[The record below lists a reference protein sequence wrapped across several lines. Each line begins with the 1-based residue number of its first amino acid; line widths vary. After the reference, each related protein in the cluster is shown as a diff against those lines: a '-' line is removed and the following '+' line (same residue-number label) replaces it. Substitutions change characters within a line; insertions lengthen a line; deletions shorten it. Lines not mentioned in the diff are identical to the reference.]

1 MEMLVVLLMAGLIST
16 LLIQGLNHVLNLRI
30 RFLFQLERQTSEMLQ
45 SRWFREI
52 SGAMRPDHQDGE
64 NIFSGDR
71 KRFQGLTFSPLK
83 GMPGV
88 PTRVVMELS
97 HKDGEIFLHYE
108 ERNEEI
114 WEIARW
120 KGSGGGFSYLD
131 TKGRWHE
138 QWPPGLEKT
147 NQLPEGILLEADDP
161 RGSIIWFA
169 AVSGL
174 RNPKPRLRDLL
185 GNF

>member
-1 MEMLVVLLMAGLIST
+1 MQNVQQRVHPYGNAGCAANGRIDQHSADT
-16 LLIQGLNHVLNLRI
+16 GIEPCPESAYTFSFPTGAANLGNA
-30 RFLFQLERQTSEMLQ
+30 SV
-45 SRWFREI
+45 
-52 SGAMRPDHQDGE
+52 
-64 NIFSGDR
+64 
-71 KRFQGLTFSPLK
+71 TFSPLK

-120 KGSGGGFSYLD
+120 KGSDGGFSYLD

-147 NQLPEGILLEADDP
+147 NQLPEGIFLEAHDP